1 MRYGPLARFYDG
13 LTGDVPYEDFADY
26 YRNAFAS
33 DGGEFRLLLDLCCGT
48 GTLTVL
54 LAEAGYEMIGADASP
69 DMLSVARQKAE
80 EAGVNPL
87 FLCQSAEELD
97 LYGTVDAAVSS
108 LDSFN
113 YLEPEALPEVLHR
126 LFLFIRPGGI
136 LIFDVKTLD
145 LLKSAD
151 KQTYIDEDDSV
162 FCVWRADWSEEDRCL
177 IYGMDIFEKKNTL
190 WSRNKEEHVEYA
202 YTEEQLKTVLS
213 SNFFRLILI
222 ESDTA
227 LGGQGRQFYTA
238 QRTNFSTTSATEKY

>member
-54 LAEAGYEMIGADASP
+54 LAKAGYEMIGADASP

-97 LYGTVDAAVSS
+97 LYGTVDAAISS

-126 LFLFIRPGGI
+126 LFLFIRPGGL
-136 LIFDVKTLD
+136 LIFDIRSKEWLQRLD
-145 LLKSAD
+145 GS
-151 KQTYIDEDDSV
+151 TFVDEDEDV
-162 FCVWRADWSEEDRCL
+162 LCLWRADYDRDEDL
-177 IYGMDIFEKKNTL
+177 IVYGMDLFSRRGEL
-190 WSRNKEEHVEYA
+190 WERQSEAHVEYA
-202 YTEEQLKTVLS
+202 YEEEELLRMLKEVG
-213 SNFFRLILI
+213 F
-222 ESDTA
+222 
-227 LGGQGRQFYTA
+227 
-238 QRTNFSTTSATEKY
+238 TSARVDAGGPQGELGRVFFVCKRIFSEN